1 MNPLGHFFSRY
12 IQASDK
18 SSANNLK
25 VKKSATSNL
34 TNGEAR
40 SAWLSLGQPSW
51 TGRSYEQLANEGY
64 RKNVVANRS
73 IRVVAESASS
83 VPLILYRGDQRLKD
97 HAILDILKNPN
108 PLQSGKSL
116 LEAFYAY
123 LQISGN
129 TYMELVENSVGEVSE
144 LYSLRP
150 DRMTIVSGST
160 GWPSRYEY
168 KVGDK
173 KHHFAVDDISGKS
186 AILHMKTFHPQDDY
200 YGLSPLEAAAYSID
214 IHNASQGWNKALLDN
229 SARPSGALTFEPK
242 EGENSSLSDEQFSR
256 LKDELE
262 NQYQGAK
269 NAGRPFLLEGGLKW
283 QQISM
288 SPQDMEFISSKHV
301 SAREISLAF
310 GVPPMLL
317 GIPGDNTYANYAEAN
332 RALWRLTLLP
342 LLEKTMASLNSWLV
356 PRFENDLRLE
366 FDRDAIPSLQFD
378 REALWR
384 RLSDAPFLTLNEKR
398 EALGYEPLDDGNKL

>member
-1 MNPLGHFFSRY
+1 M
-12 IQASDK
+12 
-18 SSANNLK
+18 
-25 VKKSATSNL
+25 KKSAVSKLANSD
-34 TNGEAR
+34 AR

-51 TGRSYEQLANEGY
+51 TGRTYEQLSKEGY
-64 RKNVVANRS
+64 RKNVIANRS
-73 IRVVAESASS
+73 IRIVAESAASIPF
-83 VPLILYRGDQRLKD
+83 VLYRGDERLKH
-97 HAILDILKNPN
+97 HAVLDVLNSPN
-108 PLQSGKSL
+108 PLQSGKAL
-116 LEAFYAY
+116 LESFYAY

-129 TYMELVENSVGEVSE
+129 TYMEVVETALGEVSE

-150 DRMTIVSGST
+150 DRMTIIPGST

-173 KHHFAVDDISGKS
+173 KHHFQVDDISGKS
-186 AILHMKTFHPQDDY
+186 PILHVKTFHPQDDY
-200 YGLSPLEAAAYSID
+200 YGLSPLEAAAYGID

-229 SARPSGALTFEPK
+229 AARPSGALVFEPR
-242 EGENSSLSDEQFSR
+242 EGESGTLSDEQFSR

-288 SPQDMEFISSKHV
+288 TPQDMEFISSKHV
-301 SAREISLAF
+301 SAREIALAF

-342 LLEKTMASLNSWLV
+342 LLEKTIASLNTWLL
-356 PRFENDLRLE
+356 PRFENDLRLD
-366 FDRDAIPSLQFD
+366 FDRDAIPSLQFE
-378 REALWR
+378 RAALWQ

-398 EALGYEPLDDGNKL
+398 EALGYSPIEGGNKL